1 MIPRKQVPIKYLPTI
16 ALQKNPK
23 PFQIDSINL
32 TRSGITYA
40 ELSEKTK
47 DTGTIFFTSLA
58 VHSGPYTNLNI
69 DKNDSLRINAK
80 GRLFD
85 KGLLNLQFHQSY
97 LDSLAGFTLAMQAA
111 LEDASVVNQ
120 VLVPITQVK
129 INSGT
134 LDSLWLHAT
143 GNNYAARGEMK
154 MLYHKLKVQVKKNDN
169 DKTSMGEKISSF
181 IANNFL
187 IRSHNLQQKT
197 GIIFFERW
205 QDRSIFNYLVKIL
218 VSGISTSIGLKS
230 NAKAIKEYELHI
242 KNLSR

>member
-1 MIPRKQVPIKYLPTI
+1 
-16 ALQKNPK
+16 
-23 PFQIDSINL
+23 
-32 TRSGITYA
+32 
-40 ELSEKTK
+40 
-47 DTGTIFFTSLA
+47 
-58 VHSGPYTNLNI
+58 
-69 DKNDSLRINAK
+69 
-80 GRLFD
+80 
-85 KGLLNLQFHQSY
+85 
-97 LDSLAGFTLAMQAA
+97 MQAA

-143 GNNYAARGEMK
+143 GNNYATRGEMK